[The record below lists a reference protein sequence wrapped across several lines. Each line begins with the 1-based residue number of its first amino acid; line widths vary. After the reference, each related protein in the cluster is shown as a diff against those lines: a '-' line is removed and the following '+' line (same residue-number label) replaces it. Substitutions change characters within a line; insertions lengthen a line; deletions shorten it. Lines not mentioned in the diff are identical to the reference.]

1 MALNKDYIPKTLL
14 QEYYKK
20 FWTEFNKWCAKDELF
35 CKEFKNHPYASIRS
49 YQDYCSL
56 GEPYHIPV
64 GINFK
69 KHEIHVGAYFGNLDA
84 YQLYYNQRAQIEERL
99 GRRMEW
105 TKHLT
110 KASAY
115 LYDSVDFDENHG
127 WEKAFEVIKSE
138 MLAFRKNF
146 KIEE

>member
-1 MALNKDYIPKTLL
+1 MALSKDYTPKTLL
-14 QEYYKK
+14 QGHYKK

-49 YQDYCSL
+49 YQDYAI
-56 GEPYHIPV
+56 GEPYAIPA

-69 KHEIHVGAYFGNLDA
+69 RHEIHVGAYFGNLDA
-84 YQLYYNQRAQIEERL
+84 YQLYYNQKTQIEDRL
-99 GRRMEW
+99 GRRMKW

-110 KASAY
+110 KASSILCIY
-115 LYDSVDFDENHG
+115 VDFDENHG

-146 KIEE
+146 KIER